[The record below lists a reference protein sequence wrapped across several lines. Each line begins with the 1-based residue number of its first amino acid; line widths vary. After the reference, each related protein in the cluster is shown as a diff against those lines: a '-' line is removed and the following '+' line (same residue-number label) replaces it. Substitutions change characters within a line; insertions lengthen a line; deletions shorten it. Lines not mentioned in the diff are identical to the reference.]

1 MPPGNMSITPL
12 QVHDALLGAYGPQNW
27 WPGETRI
34 EIVVGAVLTQST
46 NWRNVSIAIGRLR
59 EARLLEL
66 GALLSAP
73 EAVVKE
79 AIRPSGFYNVKY
91 GRLMPLLHHLG
102 QYGLD
107 HARWSAGDLAA
118 LREELLNLPGIGP
131 ETGDAILLYAFD
143 RPTFVVDAYA
153 RRLLSRLGLD
163 WAARCN
169 YSRLRAWLMG
179 RLPHGVKIYN
189 EMHAL
194 IVQAGKRACRPTP
207 RCSHCPLLAHCPTGR
222 PS

>member
-1 MPPGNMSITPL
+1 MPPRNMSIAPPQAFDT
-12 QVHDALLGAYGPQNW
+12 LLSAYGPQNW

-46 NWRNVSIAIGRLR
+46 NWRNVSIAIARLK

-73 EAVVKE
+73 EAVVKM
-79 AIRPSGFYNVKY
+79 AIRPSGFYHVKY
-91 GRLMPLLHHLG
+91 ERLMPLLHHLD

-107 HARWSAGDLAA
+107 HKRWSTESLAT
-118 LREELLNLPGIGP
+118 LRKELLNLPGIGP
-131 ETGDAILLYAFD
+131 ETGDAILLYAFG
-143 RPTFVVDAYA
+143 RPTFVVDAYT

-163 WAARCN
+163 WAARCD
-169 YSRLRAWLMG
+169 YSRLQTWLME
-179 RLPHGVKIYN
+179 RLPHDVHLYN

-194 IVQAGKRACRPTP
+194 IVQVGKRACRPTP
-207 RCSHCPLLAHCPTGR
+207 RCSHCPLLAHCPTGQT
-222 PS
+222 S